1 MEIPQD
7 LKEML
12 ELGERILWYDKPHRT
27 PFILKNAGFSILGI
41 PLLAF
46 PIVMLGSSFPKVI
59 LEPPVLLFFSFWYGI
74 IVFVFFGAPI
84 YAILVWKNIF
94 YVLTDRRIVVRKGLI
109 GIDYDV
115 LGLDMIRQVNINVGL
130 WDKIYRTGTLTI
142 QAIGVTPLK
151 LYCIRNPREIQATI
165 NKAIKASRRK
175 I

>member
-1 MEIPQD
+1 
-7 LKEML
+7 
-12 ELGERILWYDKPHRT
+12 
-27 PFILKNAGFSILGI
+27 
-41 PLLAF
+41 
-46 PIVMLGSSFPKVI
+46 
-59 LEPPVLLFFSFWYGI
+59 
-74 IVFVFFGAPI
+74 VFVFFGAPI

-165 NKAIKASRRK
+165 NKAIKS
-175 I
+175 